1 MYFIFPPHLTNA
13 SALTGETEN
22 LEIAYFHLNAA
33 YFFTKKTQ
41 NIAKKYHLVGA
52 EPPFTVKPIDW
63 VHHTGPRKGA

>member
-33 YFFTKKTQ
+33 YFFYQKNTK
-41 NIAKKYHLVGA
+41 HS
-52 EPPFTVKPIDW
+52 
-63 VHHTGPRKGA
+63 